1 MPSEFFVLLF
11 GGMPML
17 LFSDYLAFI
26 AYAVVVHFLLL
37 QSEFEFPFSYAV
49 IMVIYAYS
57 LVYRGVMVNEKY

>member
-1 MPSEFFVLLF
+1 
-11 GGMPML
+11 ML